1 MKQFLLGLGIV
12 LFCGSTTSAANW
24 NCKDGNQQFNIF
36 HDKLVLVG
44 EDGNVSEYTCRAG
57 YCVSIKIGV
66 DIWVNTKRIF
76 YEKSD
81 TGAWIKPKEF
91 LSSSFLR
98 LNNKDIW
105 ISPTINEVATPF
117 TNCEKL

>member
-12 LFCGSTTSAANW
+12 LLCGSTTSAADW
-24 NCKDGNQQFNIF
+24 NCKDANSQFNIF
-36 HDKLVLVG
+36 HDKLVVVSKN
-44 EDGNVSEYTCRAG
+44 GNVYEFTCRAG
-57 YCVSIKIGV
+57 YCVRIDEVLEIA
-66 DIWVNTKRIF
+66 VNIIRIF

-81 TGAWIKPKEF
+81 NGAWTKPKEF

-98 LNNKDIW
+98 LTNKDIF
-105 ISPTINEVATPF
+105 ISPNINDVATPF